1 MTAQDN
7 CGRKE
12 QIGVT
17 EADCRPM
24 CELRYLLLQHEKEE
38 EEEDEEDEEEEEE
51 KEEEEEVRG
60 RKKRKRKRRKWM
72 LYSRMPLSKGVKK
85 GKVSREVWP
94 LKGPKSFLHSKTLTL
109 MLKNYIESGKFL
121 DIQI

>member
-1 MTAQDN
+1 MGRWDN

-60 RKKRKRKRRKWM
+60 RKKRKRRKWM
-72 LYSRMPLSKGVKK
+72 LYSRMPLSKGV
-85 GKVSREVWP
+85 KVSREVWP

-109 MLKNYIESGKFL
+109 MLKNYIESGKLL